1 MQAHGWSRSTLIRY
15 ALLQLPGIG
24 LAGCVVWILH
34 VLFGLSLML
43 CWIGMGLW
51 VLKDVVLFFFVWPAY
66 QSGQEDGPHTLIGLH
81 GVSREALHPEGYI
94 RLYGVLWRAK
104 SVGGVPIPP
113 ATRVLVV
120 ARQGLTLIVRPLA
133 RDYQKQ

>member
-1 MQAHGWSRSTLIRY
+1 MHTHGWRRSTLIKY
-15 ALLQLPGIG
+15 ALFQLPGIG
-24 LAGCVVWILH
+24 LAGCAIWILH

-51 VLKDVVLFFFVWPAY
+51 VLKDMTLFFFVWPAY
-66 QSGQEDGPHTLIGLH
+66 QNGQDDGPYALIGLH
-81 GVSREALHPEGYI
+81 GESREALNPVGYI
-94 RLYGVLWRAK
+94 RLCGVLWRAK
-104 SVGGVPIPP
+104 SAEGIPIPP

-133 RDYQKQ
+133 RD

>member
-1 MQAHGWSRSTLIRY
+1 MHAHGWRRSTLIRY
-15 ALLQLPGIG
+15 ALFQIPGIG
-24 LAGCVVWILH
+24 LAGCAFWLLH
-34 VLFGLSLML
+34 ALFGVRPML
-43 CWIGMGLW
+43 CWTGMVLW
-51 VLKDVVLFFFVWPAY
+51 VLKDMVLFFFVWPAY
-66 QSGQEDGPHTLIGLH
+66 QSDQDDGPHALVGLH

-94 RLYGVLWRAK
+94 RLCGVLWRAR
-104 SVGGVPIPP
+104 SAEDVPIPP